1 MDKRDK
7 LINSCLENKG
17 DDDMLATQKR
27 TTSGLTKD
35 KKELLKKAMG
45 AASSKTIILNK
56 IREEWKNG
64 NS

>member
-1 MDKRDK
+1 MKIFNK
-7 LINSCLENKG
+7 KFKG
-17 DDDMLATQKR
+17 DDGMLATQKR

-35 KKELLKKAMG
+35 KKELLRKAMG

-64 NS
+64 NN